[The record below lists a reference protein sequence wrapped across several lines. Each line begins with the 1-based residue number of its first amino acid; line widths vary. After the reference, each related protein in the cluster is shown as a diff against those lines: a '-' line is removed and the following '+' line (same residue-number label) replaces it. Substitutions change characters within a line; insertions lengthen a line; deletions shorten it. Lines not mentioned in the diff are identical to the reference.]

1 MIWKERDVVELL
13 NTPDA
18 RLGIFAGAAAVLFLE
33 VVFIGLLEIAGSFG
47 KRGQ

>member
-1 MIWKERDVVELL
+1 MIWKEKDVVELL

-33 VVFIGLLEIAGSFG
+33 VVFIGLLEIAGSCG
-47 KRGQ
+47 KRGK